1 MDHGPTEI
9 DALRGAT
16 GEPLPDSA
24 SAQPVR
30 RVRVGWLLF
39 WLLLTAGLV
48 GFFYLLWHEMQTSQR
63 QARFF
68 SDWARELV
76 FERRPQPAG
85 GSRYPGAGPYDE
97 RMGYSRLPE
106 FLPRLQARGY
116 AVTAQAQQSPALQ
129 SYLDRGF
136 FPPYAERVQAG
147 LQVQDCRG
155 EALFG
160 FRSPQQVYRS
170 YAEVPPLVAQTL
182 AFIENREV
190 LDTSEPR
197 HNPAVEWPRLGK
209 AMVDQAIELVH
220 PDHTAAG
227 GSTLATQIE
236 KFRHSPDGRTSS
248 AMDKYRQMVSAS
260 VRAYRDGKETTLARQ
275 RILLDYLNSL
285 PLGAQRGWGEVH
297 GVNDGLMAWYDA
309 DLESANRLLRE
320 PGEQAH
326 GLAGRALAFRQML
339 SLMIAQRRPAYYFG
353 SGRAQLQ
360 EMTASYIRL
369 LADAGVIG
377 PALRDMALRAP
388 LRVRAPTGGDLR
400 LAQEFGERKAASAL
414 RVQLSSLLDTPR
426 FYDLD
431 RLDLEVS
438 SGIDAHLQREVSD
451 YLVRLREPEAARAA
465 GLLNYQL
472 LENGDPGKL
481 LYSFTLYERQPGMN
495 LVRVQADN
503 LDQPFDINGGAKLEL
518 GSTAKLRTL
527 ATYLELVEQLH
538 RQYAGLDNAALAA
551 VALHPKDRLSR
562 WVVDYLRAAPDRS
575 LQPLLDAAMDR
586 KYSASPGETFFTG
599 GGAHV
604 FENFNRDDNGKMPT
618 LRVALRDS
626 INLVFIRLMRDVVYH
641 HLYKPSS
648 TVAQILD
655 DDDHPQR
662 KLLLKRFV
670 DKEGSQFMR
679 GFYRRWQGKGAD
691 EILAQMAAGVHR
703 TEPRLAV
710 IYRSVLPAGSFD
722 GFVAYVRAQ
731 MPESRA
737 GEADLRKLFDRH
749 APGNYSL
756 ADRGYL
762 AHIHP
767 LELWV
772 AAFLLEHPQ
781 ATLAAVLASGAAER
795 EASYQWLMRSQA
807 RGGQNSRILQL
818 LEVDAFAEIQRS
830 WARLGYPFETLVPS
844 YATAI
849 GSSGDRPAALAELMG
864 IILNDG
870 VRQPTVHLPR
880 LRFAAGSPYEAELQ
894 RSAAAP
900 EQVMVPEVAATL
912 RRALALVVEE
922 GTARR
927 LRGSFDVAGVAP
939 LAVGGKT
946 GTGDNRL
953 NTYTRG
959 GGLLSSKV
967 TSRTA
972 TFVFYLGPRHFGT
985 LTAFVLGPS
994 AQGYRFTS
1002 ALPVQILKSMA
1013 PLIRPVVADSQQ
1025 GCP

>member
-1 MDHGPTEI
+1 
-9 DALRGAT
+9 
-16 GEPLPDSA
+16 
-24 SAQPVR
+24 
-30 RVRVGWLLF
+30 
-39 WLLLTAGLV
+39 
-48 GFFYLLWHEMQTSQR
+48 
-63 QARFF
+63 
-68 SDWARELV
+68 
-76 FERRPQPAG
+76 
-85 GSRYPGAGPYDE
+85 
-97 RMGYSRLPE
+97 
-106 FLPRLQARGY
+106 
-116 AVTAQAQQSPALQ
+116 
-129 SYLDRGF
+129 
-136 FPPYAERVQAG
+136 
-147 LQVQDCRG
+147 
-155 EALFG
+155 
-160 FRSPQQVYRS
+160 
-170 YAEVPPLVAQTL
+170 
-182 AFIENREV
+182 
-190 LDTSEPR
+190 
-197 HNPAVEWPRLGK
+197 
-209 AMVDQAIELVH
+209 
-220 PDHTAAG
+220 
-227 GSTLATQIE
+227 
-236 KFRHSPDGRTSS
+236 
-248 AMDKYRQMVSAS
+248 
-260 VRAYRDGKETTLARQ
+260 
-275 RILLDYLNSL
+275 
-285 PLGAQRGWGEVH
+285 
-297 GVNDGLMAWYDA
+297 
-309 DLESANRLLRE
+309 
-320 PGEQAH
+320 
-326 GLAGRALAFRQML
+326 
-339 SLMIAQRRPAYYFG
+339 
-353 SGRAQLQ
+353 
-360 EMTASYIRL
+360 
-369 LADAGVIG
+369 
-377 PALRDMALRAP
+377 
-388 LRVRAPTGGDLR
+388 
-400 LAQEFGERKAASAL
+400 
-414 RVQLSSLLDTPR
+414 
-426 FYDLD
+426 
-431 RLDLEVS
+431 
-438 SGIDAHLQREVSD
+438 
-451 YLVRLREPEAARAA
+451 
-465 GLLNYQL
+465 
-472 LENGDPGKL
+472 
-481 LYSFTLYERQPGMN
+481 
-495 LVRVQADN
+495 
-503 LDQPFDINGGAKLEL
+503 
-518 GSTAKLRTL
+518 
-527 ATYLELVEQLH
+527 
-538 RQYAGLDNAALAA
+538 
-551 VALHPKDRLSR
+551 
-562 WVVDYLRAAPDRS
+562 
-575 LQPLLDAAMDR
+575 
-586 KYSASPGETFFTG
+586 
-599 GGAHV
+599 
-604 FENFNRDDNGKMPT
+604 
-618 LRVALRDS
+618 
-626 INLVFIRLMRDVVYH
+626 
-641 HLYKPSS
+641 
-648 TVAQILD
+648 
-655 DDDHPQR
+655 
-662 KLLLKRFV
+662 
-670 DKEGSQFMR
+670 
-679 GFYRRWQGKGAD
+679 
-691 EILAQMAAGVHR
+691 
-703 TEPRLAV
+703 
-710 IYRSVLPAGSFD
+710 
-722 GFVAYVRAQ
+722 VAYVRAQ

-870 VRQPTVHLPR
+870 LRQPTVHLPR